1 MDQNGD
7 VVNFVQLTSGKRF
20 YENCRTTVCRYRASR
35 FSILESRLLLR
46 RKDEMKLTSKDAN
59 KLLKQLSSELESL
72 KTKEANGMTFVAA
85 TIEDP
90 EKVRPD
96 YNYGNMQNMISQIER
111 KIIRIKHAINRFN
124 IETKVPGFDMSI
136 DEMLVYIPQL
146 YERRQK
152 LSRMKDLPKMTR
164 SLQHGSNIIDYT
176 YINFDSDT
184 VAEDFKNVEAELARA
199 QIALDKVNISETFE
213 VEI

>member
-1 MDQNGD
+1 M
-7 VVNFVQLTSGKRF
+7 L
-20 YENCRTTVCRYRASR
+20 
-35 FSILESRLLLR
+35 
-46 RKDEMKLTSKDAN
+46 LTSKDAN

-72 KTKEANGMTFVAA
+72 KTKEASCMTFVAA

-96 YNYGNMQNMISQIER
+96 YNYENTQNMINQIER

-124 IETKVPGFDMSI
+124 IDTRVPGFDMSI

-146 YERRQK
+146 YERCLK
-152 LSRMKDLPKMTR
+152 LSKMKDLPKKTR

-184 VAEDFKNVEAELARA
+184 VAEDFKNVEAELAKA

-213 VEI
+213 IEI